1 MSERVKKVKED
12 VSLTP
17 RRRSARI
24 TQRLKNIAENTD
36 QDSTDNEIQEI
47 NPEESKT
54 NLPTKKVRVSKK
66 GAKAS
71 QENQP
76 SKLPLETIEVVELSD
91 SESSVVEVIK
101 PSQKIEEKST
111 NESDTN
117 KPVEPQSEE
126 QILSIDAIESATDS
140 NSKEKTSKSR
150 NFESPSEE
158 QAPSLETINSAKD
171 TNNKK
176 ETQKSGNP
184 EKQSPADSKLSISEQ
199 DKENNK
205 RISNHLNMMRLG
217 NKKSGRFWKS
227 DRDRFKSVVKSK
239 GLKISAQKRIAQ
251 KQELLRIKEYE
262 KSLKDDVKRIR
273 EEKKQRTEE
282 NKKKRDENAK
292 KNEIVQVIKNPAKI
306 KRMKKKQ
313 LRMLAKRDVTKVV

>member
-24 TQRLKNIAENTD
+24 TQRLKNLTENND
-36 QDSTDNEIQEI
+36 QDSTDNEVQEI
-47 NPEESKT
+47 CPEESTTK
-54 NLPTKKVRVSKK
+54 LETKKVRASRKGTKISQGNQVSKL
-66 GAKAS
+66 S
-71 QENQP
+71 
-76 SKLPLETIEVVELSD
+76 LETIEVVELSD

-101 PSQKIEEKST
+101 PIQKLEEKST
-111 NESDTN
+111 NEINTI
-117 KPVEPQSEE
+117 KPEEPQSED
-126 QILSIDAIESATDS
+126 QVLPIDTIESATNVKD
-140 NSKEKTSKSR
+140 KVETSKLTNLNSQL
-150 NFESPSEE
+150 EV
-158 QAPSLETINSAKD
+158 QAPFETIKSVKD
-171 TNNKK
+171 TDNKD
-176 ETQKSGNP
+176 ETQKSD
-184 EKQSPADSKLSISEQ
+184 SPKRQLKTDSKLINNEQ